1 MKRLFS
7 AAALLCAASLFA
19 ASVTAIEAP
28 VDTVR
33 RTTDEVLVRVRSDKD
48 GLRANP
54 TKMYALVSELIF
66 PHFDF
71 GIMSQFVLGEQWKSA
86 PEPKRTAFVEQF
98 RKLLVRTYATALL
111 EYSDQQIDYP
121 TDKAT
126 AVKTSTENA
135 KTATVQQLVSHPSG
149 GTLPIVYRMH
159 SKTGAWMVF
168 DVSVD
173 GVSLVKTYRSSFTS
187 VLKDGGIDKL
197 IANLSEKNKE
207 IGQ

>member
-1 MKRLFS
+1 MKRVLS
-7 AAALLCAASLFA
+7 AVGLMCAVSLWTI
-19 ASVTAIEAP
+19 SVVAMEAP
-28 VDTVR
+28 LDTVKS
-33 RTTDEVLVRVRSDKD
+33 TTEQVLERVRADKD

-54 TKMYALVSELIF
+54 AKMYSLVSQFIF

-71 GIMSQFVLGEQWKSA
+71 NVMSQFVLGEQWKSA
-86 PEPKRTAFVEQF
+86 PELKRTAFVEQF

-111 EYSDQQIDYP
+111 EYSDQKINYP
-121 TDKAT
+121 ADKNGT
-126 AVKTSTENA
+126 ANG
-135 KTATVQQLVSHPSG
+135 KTATVTQLVSHPSG

-159 SKTGAWMVF
+159 SKAGPWMVF

-187 VLKDGGIDKL
+187 VLQDGGIDKL